1 MRMNQ
6 REIWVRVLIG
16 AAVVSLVAAAGCGE
30 AGGPKSSRGFRLPDG
45 DIGKGKEAFVQLKCH
60 ACHKVQGVEL
70 PVWEGKPPVFVVLGG
85 EVARVKSYGE
95 LVTGIINPSHDFAS
109 GYDKVAIRA
118 GDMSRMANY
127 NDKMTLKQLIDVV
140 AFLQSRYEKLQ
151 PEYDSYPML

>member
-1 MRMNQ
+1 MKLSKFFERFL
-6 REIWVRVLIG
+6 VG
-16 AAVVSLVAAAGCGE
+16 AAMVSLIAAAGCGD

-60 ACHKVQGVEL
+60 ACHKVQGVDL
-70 PVWEGKPPVFVVLGG
+70 PAWEGEPPVFVVLGG
-85 EVARVKSYGE
+85 KVARVRSYGE

-109 GYDKVAIRA
+109 GYDRNAIRV
-118 GDMSRMANY
+118 GNMSRMANY
-127 NDKMTLKQLIDVV
+127 NDKMTLQQLIDVV